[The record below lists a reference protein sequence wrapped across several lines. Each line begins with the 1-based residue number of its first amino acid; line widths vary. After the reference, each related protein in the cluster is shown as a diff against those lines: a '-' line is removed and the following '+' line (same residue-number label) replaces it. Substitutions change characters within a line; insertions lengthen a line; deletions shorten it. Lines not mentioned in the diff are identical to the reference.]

1 MGTIINAILV
11 IIGSGAGLFIGSKL
25 NEKVKSTIIAGIG
38 LFTLAL
44 GVKMFL
50 DAGNAIVVLLGL
62 IIGGLVGEWLKVED
76 LIENLG
82 VKIESKVNAKNAG
95 ESTFIQGFM
104 TSSILFISGPMAILG
119 AIQDGLTGTFE
130 ILLIKSIMDG
140 FTALALSSSLG
151 VGVLFSSVVVLA
163 YQGIITLLATQV
175 SAVISDPM
183 LNDLS
188 GVGGILLIGLAVSSL
203 LEIRKI
209 RVGNFIPSLFIT
221 PLITALFVLLNLY

>member
-1 MGTIINAILV
+1 MGTIINALL
-11 IIGSGAGLFIGSKL
+11 IIVGSGAGLFIGSKL
-25 NEKVKSTIIAGIG
+25 NEKIKTTIIAGIG

-62 IIGGLVGEWLKVED
+62 IIGGLVGEWLKVEV

-82 VKIESKVNAKNAG
+82 IKIESKVNSKNSG
-95 ESTFIQGFM
+95 QSTFIQGFM

-163 YQGIITLLATQV
+163 YQGILTLLATQV

-188 GVGGILLIGLAVSSL
+188 GVGGILLIGLAISSL
-203 LEIRKI
+203 LEIKKI

>member
-1 MGTIINAILV
+1 MGTIINAIL
-11 IIGSGAGLFIGSKL
+11 IIVGSATGMFVGSKL
-25 NEKVKSTIIAGIG
+25 NEKIKNTIIAGIG

-44 GVKMFL
+44 GVKMFM

-62 IIGGLVGEWLKVED
+62 IIGGLLGEWLKVED

-82 VKIESKVNAKNAG
+82 VRIEAKVSKNNANQPH
-95 ESTFIQGFM
+95 FIQGFM

-119 AIQDGLTGTFE
+119 AIQNGLTGTFE

-151 VGVLFSSVVVLA
+151 LGVMFSSVVVFV
-163 YQGIITLLATQV
+163 YQGVLTLLATQV
-175 SAVISDPM
+175 STVVTEPM

-188 GVGGILLIGLAVSSL
+188 GVGGILLIGLAISSL
-203 LEIRKI
+203 LEIKKI

>member
-1 MGTIINAILV
+1 M
-11 IIGSGAGLFIGSKL
+11 
-25 NEKVKSTIIAGIG
+25 
-38 LFTLAL
+38 
-44 GVKMFL
+44 
-50 DAGNAIVVLLGL
+50 
-62 IIGGLVGEWLKVED
+62 ED
-76 LIENLG
+76 LLENFG
-82 VKIESKVNAKNAG
+82 INIESTVNSKNSG
-95 ESTFIQGFM
+95 QSTFIQGFM

-163 YQGIITLLATQV
+163 YQGILTLLATQV

-188 GVGGILLIGLAVSSL
+188 GVGGILLIGLAISSL
-203 LEIRKI
+203 LEIKKI